1 METDPQRQPKA
12 EIPLLGG
19 QLTPGIVRVGN
30 TVRRPPKGNAA
41 FVHDLL
47 IFLEDRGFPFVP
59 RFLGMDEQGRDI
71 LSYLEGETW
80 PDSGSGLSDDLMEET
95 ARAIRCYHDATVGSR
110 LSQGQEIVAH
120 HDLGPHNT
128 IFQGGHLVGFID
140 WDDAAPGTRLR
151 DLANA
156 VYNYVDVSHWSN
168 QAAPE
173 QARRIHLMCVAYGWN
188 DPLALVNDFEADVQQ
203 ALRNHE
209 QAGRTGAIKVFAE
222 EVSWMRLR
230 AQELRLVLRAS
241 LVPRRPEEE
250 GPSC

>member
-1 METDPQRQPKA
+1 MEIEPQREPKA

-19 QLTPGIVRVGN
+19 QLTPGIMRVGN
-30 TVRRPPKGNAA
+30 TVRRPAKDNAA

-47 IFLEDRGFPFVP
+47 LFLQDQGFPFAP
-59 RFLGMDEQGRDI
+59 HFLGLDEQDRDI

-80 PDSGSGLSDDLMEET
+80 PDSGSGLSDDLLEEA
-95 ARAIRCYHDATVGSR
+95 ARAIRCYHDATAGSR
-110 LSQGQEIVAH
+110 LSQGHEIVAH
-120 HDLGPHNT
+120 HELGPHNT

-140 WDDAAPGTRLR
+140 WDDATPGTRLR

-168 QAAPE
+168 QEANE
-173 QARRIHLMCVAYGWN
+173 QARRILLMCVAYGWN

-222 EVSWMRLR
+222 EVSWMHLR
-230 AQELRLVLRAS
+230 AQELQLALRAS
-241 LVPRRPEEE
+241 LVPRLQEEE
-250 GPSC
+250 GSSC

>member
-1 METDPQRQPKA
+1 MDMKPHREPLT

-47 IFLEDRGFPFVP
+47 VFLQDQGVPFAP
-59 RFLGMDEQGRDI
+59 RFLGMDSQGREI
-71 LSYLEGETW
+71 LSYLEGESW
-80 PDSGSGLSDDLMEET
+80 PESGSGLSDEQLVQ
-95 ARAIRCYHDATVGSR
+95 AAKAIRRYHDATAGSR

-120 HDLGPHNT
+120 HELGPHNT
-128 IFQGGHLVGFID
+128 IFQGGHLVGFIV
-140 WDDAAPGTRLR
+140 WDDAAPITRLL

-156 VYNYVDVSHWSN
+156 VYNYVDVSHWSY
-168 QAAPE
+168 QDAPE
-173 QARRIHLMCVAYGWN
+173 QAQRILLMCVAYGWN

-209 QAGRTGAIKVFAE
+209 QAGRADAIKVFAQ
-222 EVSWMRLR
+222 EVDWMRQR
-230 AQELRLVLRAS
+230 AQELRLVLR
-241 LVPRRPEEE
+241 
-250 GPSC
+250 